1 MATVN
6 QNDRTTDSSTY
17 FGSVDRLNRFPD
29 PPCNFPNQ
37 NVIVNVCNTADDL
50 QGPTA
55 KFDASGRN
63 PQIPSS
69 KVHTFTLSLALYYL
83 AKGRLKK
90 RAM

>member
-55 KFDASGRN
+55 KFDASNTRRSRR
-63 PQIPSS
+63 PKSTHSHSPWPCTTWP
-69 KVHTFTLSLALYYL
+69 KVD
-83 AKGRLKK
+83 
-90 RAM
+90 